1 MYILY
6 RYINIIVNLRM
17 QDNIRQN
24 YKHLYSI
31 KNIYKYLINSFVK
44 KNRILKKDYY

>member
-17 QDNIRQN
+17 QDYIRQN
-24 YKHLYSI
+24 YKHLYSN
-31 KNIYKYLINSFVK
+31 KNIYKYLINSFAK
-44 KNRILKKDYY
+44 KIEY